1 MEESLCDQVLV
12 VGTDKNGKGGIATVI
27 NMQSS
32 RMRPFH
38 YICSHRFDSRYK
50 QLWLT
55 CVAYVKFLCAV
66 SKKNIKIVHIH
77 TASYRS
83 FYIAA
88 FFVLV
93 GKLFGKA
100 VILQLHGGEF
110 FEFARHHARS
120 VYFICNKVDVLL
132 GVSKF
137 VEKKLQDMHL
147 KGEVQLLY
155 NPIVLP
161 TEDKVVIHQNK
172 ANVSITFMG
181 SIDDN
186 KGIFKVLEV
195 LADNKSYY
203 ASVCNVNI
211 AGIGDTDRLCALIQQ
226 YGIGSFVKYIGW
238 VDAVAKDHLLT
249 MTDIYIQPSC
259 YESLGIAIIEAMSYG
274 IPVVATR
281 VGGIPEL
288 IDSGVNGYLFDY
300 NEFNQIDT
308 FLKLLIND
316 YRLRAE
322 LGRNARSKSEMFS
335 VVDFE
340 ERLKTI
346 YQQILS

>member
-1 MEESLCDQVLV
+1 MEKSLCNQVLV
-12 VGTDKNGKGGIATVI
+12 IGTDKNGKGGIATVI
-27 NMQSS
+27 HMQSAL
-32 RMRPFH
+32 MKPFH
-38 YICSHRFDSRYK
+38 YICSHRFDTRFK

-55 CVAYVKFLCAV
+55 CGAYTKFLWTVA
-66 SKKNIKIVHIH
+66 KKNIKIVHIH

-93 GKLFGKA
+93 GKLFGKI

-110 FEFARHHARS
+110 FEFARQHVKS

-132 GVSKF
+132 GVSMF
-137 VEKKLQDMHL
+137 VERKLQAMHL
-147 KGEVQLLY
+147 KGRVQLLY

-161 TEDKVVIHQNK
+161 PADKVVSHQKK
-172 ANVSITFMG
+172 AKVSITFMG
-181 SIDDN
+181 SIDEN

-195 LADNKSYY
+195 LKNDKSYY
-203 ASVCNVNI
+203 ASKCDVNI
-211 AGIGDTDRLCALIQQ
+211 AGIGDTDRLHALIQQ
-226 YGIGSFVKYIGW
+226 YGIETFVKYVGW
-238 VDAVAKDHLLT
+238 VDEVAKEHLLAT
-249 MTDIYIQPSC
+249 TDIYIQPSC

-288 IDSGVNGYLFDY
+288 IEHGVNGFLFDY
-300 NEFNQIDT
+300 NDFKQIDV
-308 FLKLLIND
+308 FLKLLIKED
-316 YRLRAE
+316 RLRAE
-322 LGRNARSKSEMFS
+322 FGYKARSKSEKFA
-335 VVDFE
+335 VPAFE
-340 ERLKTI
+340 EKLETI